1 MQNANHEDTSSV
13 SDELIDLQRLLVK
26 RVIGS
31 SSFAKSER
39 LSAFLSCVCEL
50 TFNGQADSINEQK
63 IGTLV
68 FARRPDY
75 DSGADGIVRTQA
87 SRLRQRLEVYFSTE
101 GVDEPIRIVLP
112 RGGYVP
118 RFEPRSVDMGPPAK
132 PTSSSVE
139 VEQDAAGPPEVLTDR
154 PHVPGRI
161 PILPWAIVCALVL
174 LLLVTLLFYRRGD
187 ATGQVVN
194 NNPIWQRLF
203 VKGHPTL
210 IVPADSGLVIF
221 TGWSKQAVPLDRY
234 IRGDYRAEAA
244 TSTDPMRAMQI
255 DAADRRYTSIV
266 DLEIATRLA
275 VVASTRGSTLT
286 VRFARDLR
294 PNDLK
299 GTNAI
304 LVGAAEANPW
314 VQLFE
319 QHMNFVSSDDL
330 KTKIFS
336 ITNRSPHPG
345 EPARWESAAD
355 DPEHRVFGV
364 VALVPNLTGDG
375 DVLLLEGTSM
385 SGTEA
390 ACNFAFDNAKFM
402 PFIEKIRE
410 PSGHV
415 PHFEILI
422 GTNNMGSSAVDTSI
436 LAWRTSK

>member
-118 RFEPRSVDMGPPAK
+118 RFEPRSVDVGPPAK

-139 VEQDAAGPPEVLTDR
+139 VEQDAARPPEVLTDR

-244 TSTDPMRAMQI
+244 TSTDPTRAMQI

-275 VVASTRGSTLT
+275 VVASTRGSSLT

-336 ITNRSPHPG
+336 ITNRSPRPG

-390 ACNFAFDNAKFM
+390 ACNFAFDNAKFL